1 MEAGARSARGVTR
14 FLSVEQVLDL
24 AELAIEATPQL
35 RDLGLLDSAVH
46 RPRAEMFGQEAYP
59 DLVSKAAALL
69 HSLAINHPFVD
80 GNKRVAWL
88 STVVFLAYNGV
99 DLDTDDDSAYDFV
112 IAVAVG
118 KLSEVAEIANVLRGF
133 VRAR

>member
-1 MEAGARSARGVTR
+1 MTR